1 MMTPI
6 RLRAVAV
13 AGLVVCV
20 MLAPAR
26 AAFATNAT
34 HLPCYSS
41 AAQDLAGVA
50 SVSVLDTSLINTNP
64 ASLAL
69 LPNGT
74 DRDPQS
80 AILGGVGNFTLGV
93 LQPYLHH
100 TDSFSNSREGENNPF
115 LAIQG
120 GLALRFRDLPRLTFG
135 LGVFSQSG
143 LGSDFR

>member
-1 MMTPI
+1 
-6 RLRAVAV
+6 AVAV

-34 HLPCYSS
+34 NLLGYS
-41 AAQDLAGVA
+41 AAAQGLAGAA

-100 TDSFSNSREGENNPF
+100 TDSFG
-115 LAIQG
+115 
-120 GLALRFRDLPRLTFG
+120 
-135 LGVFSQSG
+135 
-143 LGSDFR
+143 